1 MGGLYT
7 YKASADLTTLGQIL
21 VSKPLLALYPWP
33 MRRVFLSLLLFAG
46 LLVLPGC
53 SNAEAEACDD
63 AKSISEVYFEKA
75 SEFRFEYNVS
85 IKIKNSLNQSIA
97 GYYSRLADEQNLRAR
112 KVILDN
118 LNCFLPEEVTQ
129 AEEILEKNNEVCARA
144 KDESIHYLDRAM
156 AELNCVKF

>member
-1 MGGLYT
+1 MPR
-7 YKASADLTTLGQIL
+7 AFLTPFVL
-21 VSKPLLALYPWP
+21 VG
-33 MRRVFLSLLLFAG
+33 LLF
-46 LLVLPGC
+46 LPSC

-63 AKSISEVYFEKA
+63 AKSISEVYYEKA

-118 LNCFLPEEVTQ
+118 PNCFLPEEVTQ
-129 AEEILEKNNEVCARA
+129 AEEILEKNTEVCARA

-156 AELNCVKF
+156 AQVNCVDL

>member
-1 MGGLYT
+1 MPR
-7 YKASADLTTLGQIL
+7 AFLTPFVL
-21 VSKPLLALYPWP
+21 VG
-33 MRRVFLSLLLFAG
+33 LLF
-46 LLVLPGC
+46 LPSC

-75 SEFRFEYNVS
+75 SEFRFEYNVN
-85 IKIKNSLNQSIA
+85 IKSKNSINQSLA
-97 GYYSRLADEQNLRAR
+97 GHYSRKADEQNLRAR

-118 LNCFLPEEVTQ
+118 PNCFLPEEVTQ

>member
-1 MGGLYT
+1 MKQAV
-7 YKASADLTTLGQIL
+7 KATVLIL
-21 VSKPLLALYPWP
+21 FV
-33 MRRVFLSLLLFAG
+33 SLLS
-46 LLVLPGC
+46 GC

-63 AKSISEVYFEKA
+63 AKSISEAYFEKA

-118 LNCFLPEEVTQ
+118 PNCFLPEEVTQ
-129 AEEILEKNNEVCARA
+129 AEEILEKNTEVCARA
-144 KDESIHYLDRAM
+144 KDESVHSLDRAM
-156 AELNCVKF
+156 AQVNCVDL

>member
-1 MGGLYT
+1 MKQAV
-7 YKASADLTTLGQIL
+7 KATVLIL
-21 VSKPLLALYPWP
+21 FV
-33 MRRVFLSLLLFAG
+33 SLLS
-46 LLVLPGC
+46 GC

-63 AKSISEVYFEKA
+63 AKSISEAYFEKA

-118 LNCFLPEEVTQ
+118 PNCFLPEEVTQ
-129 AEEILEKNNEVCARA
+129 AEEILEKNTEVCARA

-156 AELNCVKF
+156 AQVNCVDL

>member
-1 MGGLYT
+1 
-7 YKASADLTTLGQIL
+7 
-21 VSKPLLALYPWP
+21 

-75 SEFRFEYNVS
+75 SEFRFEYDVS
-85 IKIKNSLNQSIA
+85 KKTKNSLNQSLA
-97 GYYSRLADEQNLRAR
+97 SHYYLQANEQNLRAR

-118 LNCFLPEEVTQ
+118 PKCFLPDAVTK

>member
-1 MGGLYT
+1 MKQVI
-7 YKASADLTTLGQIL
+7 KATVLIL
-21 VSKPLLALYPWP
+21 FVS
-33 MRRVFLSLLLFAG
+33 LFS
-46 LLVLPGC
+46 GC

-63 AKSISEVYFEKA
+63 AKSISEAYFEKA

-85 IKIKNSLNQSIA
+85 IKIKNSLNLSIA

-118 LNCFLPEEVTQ
+118 TNCFLPEEVTQ
-129 AEEILEKNNEVCARA
+129 AEEILEKNTEVCARA

-156 AELNCVKF
+156 AQLNCVDL

>member
-1 MGGLYT
+1 MKQVI
-7 YKASADLTTLGQIL
+7 KATVLIL
-21 VSKPLLALYPWP
+21 FVS
-33 MRRVFLSLLLFAG
+33 LFS
-46 LLVLPGC
+46 GC

-63 AKSISEVYFEKA
+63 AKSISEAYFEKA

-85 IKIKNSLNQSIA
+85 IKIKNSLNLSIA

-118 LNCFLPEEVTQ
+118 TNCFLPEEVTQ
-129 AEEILEKNNEVCARA
+129 AEEILEKNTEVCARA
-144 KDESIHYLDRAM
+144 KDESIHYLDRAV

>member
-1 MGGLYT
+1 
-7 YKASADLTTLGQIL
+7 
-21 VSKPLLALYPWP
+21 

-46 LLVLPGC
+46 VFLLPGC

-75 SEFRFEYNVS
+75 SEFRFEYNVN
-85 IKIKNSLNQSIA
+85 IKSKNSINQSLA
-97 GYYSRLADEQNLRAR
+97 GHYSRKADEQNFRAR

-118 LNCFLPEEVTQ
+118 PNCFLPEEVTK